1 MAFIPITRDHL
12 ENVTLVL
19 HPQRHIMSSS
29 TGGVTGTIN
38 LVERPSVFIKNI
50 PEDTQNSPGWSQG
63 QIISSTKAA
72 SLAIN
77 QGTTD
82 VSSLMSTYL
91 ADVNAQVNPSRNSI
105 FFAPVRYRQPV
116 NFSDDYNGSPYLMK
130 RIITENLMPFYRHGY
145 STSDFSCGNYHT
157 LNFFSS
163 SAGPNNSAIIYANT
177 SSLGRPYTP
186 DGAFSIDFYINPRYK
201 FSKNEGFVA
210 GTILHLSSTF
220 ALSLV
225 SGSSLDNNQLGDGYR
240 LLLQLSQSADTSP
253 SSLDLA
259 AVESGL
265 SYPNNLA
272 FITPDNSLK
281 HNCWH
286 HVTVRWGTNTRSY
299 GSGSIFIDS
308 SETSFAVP
316 SSSRST
322 KLTSD
327 ALIVGNY
334 FKGADYTAKFFNST
348 ISPIDG
354 IPLITGFSTDPVN
367 FTFSN
372 PLQAEIHDLKLYKRF
387 LSSADIS
394 KLAAQSNSSDKDLLL
409 YVPPV
414 FSSVTN
420 THDVLVTP
428 FQTVNKVTS
437 SPFNVDMALSVNGFY
452 MNLENFVRDLVTGQS
467 PRLYN
472 LTASM
477 ITSSFDMTADAIL
490 YQNRNVAKRN
500 LTILPND
507 NGLQFPD
514 FTAIESEASDFFKND
529 LGNVSHGIISMR
541 NVASTSSYYAG
552 LPADFNA
559 LGGATPE
566 DPTVEISS
574 ALTIAQ
580 RFKDTGSNL
589 VLIFDLTTLGFGRKI
604 QPGSYTITD
613 INMSGSY
620 GKVSISLS
628 DDNNGTIYRSDCL
641 TPHAKW
647 NSVGNIFY
655 VEGTSMLTNPA
666 LALFGKEQFDLT
678 LTGEQ
683 RTNVFIVNAPAPS
696 SLINSSS
703 NSSFEPFPVSE
714 NINERENEFVY
725 ITGIN
730 LHDENL
736 NVIMRAN
743 LAQPVAKRNSDEFLF
758 RLKYDF

>member
-1 MAFIPITRDHL
+1 MAFIPITPDHL

-19 HPQRHIMSSS
+19 HPKRQIMSSS
-29 TGGVTGTIN
+29 TGGVTGSIS
-38 LVERPSVFIKNI
+38 LVERPSIFLKNI
-50 PEDTQNSPGWSQG
+50 PEDTQIGSGWTQG

-72 SLAIN
+72 SLQIN
-77 QGTTD
+77 GGITD
-82 VSSLMSTYL
+82 VSSLMDTYMR
-91 ADVNAQVNPSRNSI
+91 DVNAQANPARSSV
-105 FFAPVRYRQPV
+105 FFSPVRYRQPV

-145 STSDFSCGNYHT
+145 SASDFSCGNYHT

-163 SAGPNNSAIIYANT
+163 SLGPNNSAIIYANT
-177 SSLGRPYTP
+177 SSYGRPYTP
-186 DGAFSIDFYINPRYK
+186 AGAFSIDFYINPRYK
-201 FSKNEGFVA
+201 FSKSDGFVA

-253 SSLDLA
+253 SSLSLS

-281 HNCWH
+281 YNHWH

-299 GSGSIFIDS
+299 GSGSIVIDGVETPFI
-308 SETSFAVP
+308 VP
-316 SSSRST
+316 SSSIST
-322 KLTSD
+322 QLASD

-334 FKGADYTAKFFNST
+334 FKGSDQNAKFFNSV

-354 IPLITGFSTDPVN
+354 IPLISGFSSDPVN

-372 PLQAEIHDLKLYKRF
+372 PLQAEIHDLKLYKRY
-387 LSSADIS
+387 LSSTDIS
-394 KLAAQSNSSDKDLLL
+394 RLASKSDSLDEDLLL

-414 FSSVTN
+414 FSTVTKP
-420 THDVLVTP
+420 HDVLVTP
-428 FQTVNKVTS
+428 FQTETKVTE

-477 ITSSFDMTADAIL
+477 VTSSFNQTADEIL
-490 YQNRNVAKRN
+490 YTNHNVAKRN

-507 NGLQFPD
+507 NGLQLPD
-514 FTAIESEASDFFKND
+514 FSLIISESSDFFKND
-529 LGNVSHGIISMR
+529 LGNACHGIISMR
-541 NVASTSSYYAG
+541 NVASTSSYYDG
-552 LPADFNA
+552 LPADFDA

-566 DPTVEISS
+566 DPTVAISS

-580 RFKDTGSNL
+580 RFKDTSSNL
-589 VLIFDLTTLGFGRKI
+589 VLIFDLSTLGFGRKI
-604 QPGSYTITD
+604 QPGSFVLTD
-613 INMSGSY
+613 PLMTGSR
-620 GKVSISLS
+620 GKVSITLS
-628 DDNNGTIYRSDCL
+628 DDGNGTIYRSDCL
-641 TPHAKW
+641 TPHATW
-647 NSVGNIFY
+647 NSVGNVFY
-655 VEGTSMLTNPA
+655 VEGTSILTNPA
-666 LALFGKEQFDLT
+666 LALFGKEQFDLN

-683 RTNVFIVNAPAPS
+683 RTNVFIVNAQAPS

-703 NSSFEPFPVSE
+703 NTSFEPFPVSQ
-714 NINERENEFVY
+714 NISEREKEFVY

-743 LAQPVAKRNSDEFLF
+743 LAQPVAKRNSDEFVF